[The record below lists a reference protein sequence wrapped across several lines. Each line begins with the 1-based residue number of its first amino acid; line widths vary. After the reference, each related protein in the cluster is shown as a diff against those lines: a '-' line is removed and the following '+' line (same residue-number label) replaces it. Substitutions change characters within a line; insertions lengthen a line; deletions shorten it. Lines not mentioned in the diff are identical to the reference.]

1 MRFIMAFALLF
12 ALVAC
17 THNSCDS
24 VRVLEATDLVPAV
37 TYYDR
42 NLDGVADLELHQ
54 PPHCDDCD
62 WALVDVDFDG
72 RYERR
77 VVWSFSIVKSEVDQ
91 AVPTNVGLALGF
103 PWHRGWE

>member
-1 MRFIMAFALLF
+1 MRSIVALALLGV
-12 ALVAC
+12 VAAC
-17 THNSCDS
+17 AHGDRESD
-24 VRVLEATDLVPAV
+24 RAAEAPKVVAAA

-62 WALVDVDFDG
+62 WALVDIDFDG

-77 VVWSFSIVKSEVDQ
+77 VIWSFGMIKEEVDKP
-91 AVPTNVGLALGF
+91 VPKDVDLVLGF
-103 PWHRGWE
+103 PSHRGWE

>member
-1 MRFIMAFALLF
+1 MGFLMAFALLL
-12 ALVAC
+12 ALVVC
-17 THNSCDS
+17 THGNRDA
-24 VRVLEATDLVPAV
+24 VRAPEVTDAVPAV
-37 TYYDR
+37 THYDR

-77 VVWSFSIVKSEVDQ
+77 VVWSFGIVKSEVDQ

-103 PWHRGWE
+103 PRHRGWE